1 MALSLAPSLSVTRLV
16 AFARAHPF
24 AVGASAATVK
34 AATAD
39 CMIQTCVEKRDEIDV
54 KRVAVFT
61 TFCFGFTG
69 CWQYY
74 LYNRVM
80 PRLFPNVDAFLAL
93 PVRERVRSAAGL
105 RAVGGQVLIENV
117 LNNAVLYFPS
127 FYAVQSL
134 YQGGRAIDGLTKFQ
148 ERWREDV
155 PAIWS
160 FWVPVQTVNFLA
172 SPLWARVPV
181 TAAASLLWTS
191 YVSFSR
197 GCPGPCPQN
206 APTRCDG
213 VGTKTAT

>member
-1 MALSLAPSLSVTRLV
+1 
-16 AFARAHPF
+16 
-24 AVGASAATVK
+24 
-34 AATAD
+34 
-39 CMIQTCVEKRDEIDV
+39 
-54 KRVAVFT
+54 
-61 TFCFGFTG
+61 
-69 CWQYY
+69 
-74 LYNRVM
+74 M

-93 PVRERVRSAAGL
+93 PVRERLQSAAGL
-105 RAVGGQVLIENV
+105 RAVGGQVAIENV

-134 YQGGRAIDGLTKFQ
+134 YQGGRAIDGLAKFR

-213 VGTKTAT
+213 VPTQCDGGVRG

>member
-1 MALSLAPSLSVTRLV
+1 MALSMPSLSLA

-39 CMIQTCVEKRDEIDV
+39 VMIQKCVEKRDEIDV

-74 LYNRVM
+74 LYNRV
-80 PRLFPNVDAFLAL
+80 R
-93 PVRERVRSAAGL
+93 
-105 RAVGGQVLIENV
+105 
-117 LNNAVLYFPS
+117 
-127 FYAVQSL
+127 
-134 YQGGRAIDGLTKFQ
+134 
-148 ERWREDV
+148 
-155 PAIWS
+155 
-160 FWVPVQTVNFLA
+160 
-172 SPLWARVPV
+172 ARVAV

-197 GCPGPCPQN
+197 RCPGPCPQN
-206 APTRCDG
+206 APTQCDG
-213 VGTKTAT
+213 VGTKTVT

>member
-1 MALSLAPSLSVTRLV
+1 MALALNATGLA

-39 CMIQTCVEKRDEIDV
+39 VMIQKCVEKRDEIDV

-74 LYNRVM
+74 LYNRV
-80 PRLFPNVDAFLAL
+80 R
-93 PVRERVRSAAGL
+93 
-105 RAVGGQVLIENV
+105 
-117 LNNAVLYFPS
+117 
-127 FYAVQSL
+127 
-134 YQGGRAIDGLTKFQ
+134 
-148 ERWREDV
+148 
-155 PAIWS
+155 
-160 FWVPVQTVNFLA
+160 
-172 SPLWARVPV
+172 ARVAV

-197 GCPGPCPQN
+197 RCPGPCPQN
-206 APTRCDG
+206 APTQCDG
-213 VGTKTAT
+213 VGTKTVT

>member
-1 MALSLAPSLSVTRLV
+1 MALSLPALSVT

-24 AVGASAATVK
+24 AVGATAATLK

-39 CMIQTCVEKRDEIDV
+39 CMIQTCVEQRKEIDI

-80 PRLFPNVDAFLAL
+80 PRLFPNVDRFLAL
-93 PVRERVRSAAGL
+93 PVRERLRSPAGL
-105 RAVGGQVLIENV
+105 RAVGGQVAIENV
-117 LNNAVLYFPS
+117 LNNALLYFPS

-134 YQGGRAIDGLTKFQ
+134 YQGGRASDGLTKF
-148 ERWREDV
+148 RASWREDV

-160 FWVPVQTVNFLA
+160 FWVPVQTMNFLV
-172 SPLWARVPV
+172 SPLWLRVPV

-206 APTRCDG
+206 APARCDG
-213 VGTKTAT
+213 VGTKTTT

>member
-1 MALSLAPSLSVTRLV
+1 MALSLPALSVT

-24 AVGASAATVK
+24 AVGASAATLK

-39 CMIQTCVEKRDEIDV
+39 CMIQTCVEGRRCDEIDI

-80 PRLFPNVDAFLAL
+80 PRLFPNVDAFLVL
-93 PVRERVRSAAGL
+93 PVRERLRSAAGL
-105 RAVGGQVLIENV
+105 RAVGGQVAIENV
-117 LNNAVLYFPS
+117 LNNALLYFPS

-134 YQGGRAIDGLTKFQ
+134 YQGGRAIDGLAKFR

-160 FWVPVQTVNFLA
+160 FWVPVQTANFLF

-206 APTRCDG
+206 APTCCDG
-213 VGTKTAT
+213 VGG

>member
-1 MALSLAPSLSVTRLV
+1 MVEQRACAVSRAYGFAEIGHAAEGQFDETLQRPVLETSQELSHS
-16 AFARAHPF
+16 
-24 AVGASAATVK
+24 
-34 AATAD
+34 
-39 CMIQTCVEKRDEIDV
+39 QDV

-93 PVRERVRSAAGL
+93 SVRDRLKSAAGL
-105 RAVGGQVLIENV
+105 RAVGGQVAIENV

-134 YQGGRAIDGLTKFQ
+134 YQGGRAIDGLAKFQ

-160 FWVPVQTVNFLA
+160 FWVPVQTANFLF

-206 APTRCDG
+206 APTRCPQNAPTRCDG
-213 VGTKTAT
+213 AGG

>member
-1 MALSLAPSLSVTRLV
+1 MALSLPSLSLA

-24 AVGASAATVK
+24 AVGASAATLK

-39 CMIQTCVEKRDEIDV
+39 CMIQTCVEGRRRDEIDV

-69 CWQYY
+69 CWQYF

-80 PRLFPNVDAFLAL
+80 PRLFTGVDEFLAL
-93 PVRERVRSAAGL
+93 SVRERLRSPAGL
-105 RAVGGQVLIENV
+105 RAVAGQVGIENV
-117 LNNAVLYFPS
+117 LNNALLYFPS

-134 YQGGRAIDGLTKFQ
+134 YQGGRAIDGLAKFQ

-213 VGTKTAT
+213 AGG

>member
-1 MALSLAPSLSVTRLV
+1 MALSLPALSVT

-24 AVGASAATVK
+24 AVGASAATLK

-39 CMIQTCVEKRDEIDV
+39 VMIQKCVEKRDEIDV

-74 LYNRVM
+74 LYNRIM

-93 PVRERVRSAAGL
+93 PVRERLKSPAGL
-105 RAVGGQVLIENV
+105 RAVGGQVAIENV

-134 YQGGRAIDGLTKFQ
+134 YQGGRAIDGLAKFQ

-160 FWVPVQTVNFLA
+160 FWVPVQTLNFLF

-206 APTRCDG
+206 APTQCDG
-213 VGTKTAT
+213 AGCVRVVEDE

>member
-1 MALSLAPSLSVTRLV
+1 MPRTVNGTGQNQGYLTFPHTPPWPRPDPRDAYTRAYTNRV
-16 AFARAHPF
+16 DPARLIRERP
-24 AVGASAATVK
+24 
-34 AATAD
+34 
-39 CMIQTCVEKRDEIDV
+39 
-54 KRVAVFT
+54 
-61 TFCFGFTG
+61 
-69 CWQYY
+69 
-74 LYNRVM
+74 YNRVM

-93 PVRERVRSAAGL
+93 PVRERLKSAAGL
-105 RAVGGQVLIENV
+105 RAVGGQVAIENI
-117 LNNAVLYFPS
+117 LNNALLYFPS

-134 YQGGRAIDGLTKFQ
+134 YQGGRAIDGLAKF
-148 ERWREDV
+148 RASWREDV

-160 FWVPVQTVNFLA
+160 FWVPVQTLNFLV

-213 VGTKTAT
+213 VRG

>member
-1 MALSLAPSLSVTRLV
+1 MPPKSSLTRRTSAQSWKPPKSSLT
-16 AFARAHPF
+16 
-24 AVGASAATVK
+24 AT
-34 AATAD
+34 
-39 CMIQTCVEKRDEIDV
+39 
-54 KRVAVFT
+54 
-61 TFCFGFTG
+61 
-69 CWQYY
+69 
-74 LYNRVM
+74 
-80 PRLFPNVDAFLAL
+80 
-93 PVRERVRSAAGL
+93 GL
-105 RAVGGQVLIENV
+105 RAVGGQVAIENV

-134 YQGGRAIDGLTKFQ
+134 YQGGRAIDGLAKFQ

-160 FWVPVQTVNFLA
+160 FWVPVQTANFLF

-213 VGTKTAT
+213 VPTQCDGGVRG

>member
-1 MALSLAPSLSVTRLV
+1 MP
-16 AFARAHPF
+16 HI
-24 AVGASAATVK
+24 K
-34 AATAD
+34 H
-39 CMIQTCVEKRDEIDV
+39 I
-54 KRVAVFT
+54 
-61 TFCFGFTG
+61 TF
-69 CWQYY
+69 
-74 LYNRVM
+74 L
-80 PRLFPNVDAFLAL
+80 
-93 PVRERVRSAAGL
+93 
-105 RAVGGQVLIENV
+105 ENI

-134 YQGGRAIDGLTKFQ
+134 YQGGRAIDGLAKFQ

-213 VGTKTAT
+213 VPTQCDGGVRG